1 MATRQY
7 IGARYVPK
15 LMGEWDKNISYEN
28 LVIVTYK
35 GNSFTS
41 KQNVPQGVDISDKN
55 YWVNT
60 ANFNAQLVTINEDIS
75 SVNGEISSINDE
87 ITSINGEI
95 TSINDEITSIND
107 EITSING
114 EITSINGEITS
125 IKDEIN
131 SNLGIVIGDSYTTHD
146 PNSGG
151 VTYTKNLGEL
161 LVKNGCLTNCFSYG
175 VNGARYAINSNSNF
189 MSQLESASSDD
200 RFNNDDVKV
209 IIIEGGQNERFESN
223 TDYNRI
229 YNAVK
234 ATLDY
239 AKSKFVN
246 ANIYVLP
253 IGWNGVKSNTS
264 SMDNIW
270 NPIINCAI
278 DNGVNASRNS
288 LFFGR
293 GVYYTWGTDNTHPTY
308 DTLKIIANKIK
319 AFINGYENIFNFPL
333 AVSDSD
339 GVTILSSSLSNDGFA
354 HIKIDIYST
363 TKSFP
368 ANSDLGYIYP
378 QYATPPN
385 RLYTFLGT
393 NKDDGT
399 ATAGF
404 YINVDSSNGTGNIRC
419 FNEIPINTRVQ
430 CDLSYPI

>member
-60 ANFNAQLVTINEDIS
+60 ANFNAQLITIND
-75 SVNGEISSINDE
+75 EISSINDE
-87 ITSINGEI
+87 ISSINGEI
-95 TSINDEITSIND
+95 TT
-107 EITSING
+107 ING
-114 EITSINGEITS
+114 EITTINGEITTINGEVTSINNEITS

-131 SNLGIVIGDSYTTHD
+131 ANLGIVIGDSYTTHD

-161 LVKNGCLTNCFSYG
+161 LVENGCLTNCFSYG

-223 TDYNRI
+223 TEYNRI
-229 YNAVK
+229 YNDVK
-234 ATLDY
+234 STLDY

-246 ANIYVLP
+246 ANIYVIP

-264 SMDNIW
+264 SMDYIW
-270 NPIINCAI
+270 NPIINCAN
-278 DNGVNASRNS
+278 DNGVNANRTS

-293 GVYYTWGTDNTHPTY
+293 GVNYTWGTDNTHPTY
-308 DTLKIIANKIK
+308 ETLKIIANKIK
-319 AFINGYENIFNFPL
+319 AFINGYENIFHFPL
-333 AVSDSD
+333 AISGSE
-339 GVTILSSSLSNDGFA
+339 GVTILSSSLSNDGYA

-363 TKSFP
+363 TKSFT
-368 ANSDLGYIYP
+368 ANSNLGYIYP

-385 RLYTFLGT
+385 NLYTFLGT

-404 YINVDSSNGTGNIRC
+404 YINVDSSNGAGNIRC
-419 FNEIPINTRVQ
+419 FKEIPINARVQ